1 MSTLPK
7 INLELENIED
17 SNNYIMGTNDN
28 IKNLEKYYSKI
39 NDCECVYLN
48 TESIDDIE
56 CDIFYLNIDYGEYFG
71 LHYSKSFDIIKR
83 KISPL
88 SMGL

>member
-7 INLELENIED
+7 INLELENIDD
-17 SNNYIMGTNDN
+17 SNKYIMGTDDN

-56 CDIFYLNIDYGEYFG
+56 CDIFYLNKDSGEYFG

>member
-28 IKNLEKYYSKI
+28 IKNLENYYSKI

-71 LHYSKSFDIIKR
+71 LHYSESFDIIKR